1 MKSLLRFSSFEAG
14 LDFVE
19 DLLETCQDGNTPF
32 RFVRL
37 DSRTSSGGETSIVYL
52 SNNDDRYNKVF
63 LFSIREGLN
72 LMSLSTVAFL
82 DQDRNLRVMKQAASR
97 AHRIE

>member
-1 MKSLLRFSSFEAG
+1 M
-14 LDFVE
+14 E

>member
-1 MKSLLRFSSFEAG
+1 M
-14 LDFVE
+14 E

-37 DSRTSSGGETSIVYL
+37 DSRTSSGEETSIVYL